1 LAYIGSGSIEVGD
14 MVSSAGD
21 TRSIIQFKGDLILS
35 GAMARSF
42 DNQNFFPYGK
52 QKGIT
57 LSASDNTATPVTTTK
72 LGVDTPWLAYMEL
85 DCHRIGPSTNVGAGA
100 PSYISVGPG
109 DYAGQIVT
117 LMINRAATGSAN
129 KMVLVLTGSP
139 GNEAAGYKGLFGAGQ
154 SIQIQGV
161 GNGGAI
167 GHFGACWQM
176 VWTGTYWQ
184 IFNKNKNCEAVTL
197 P

>member
-1 LAYIGSGSIEVGD
+1 
-14 MVSSAGD
+14 
-21 TRSIIQFKGDLILS
+21 
-35 GAMARSF
+35 
-42 DNQNFFPYGK
+42 
-52 QKGIT
+52 
-57 LSASDNTATPVTTTK
+57 
-72 LGVDTPWLAYMEL
+72 MEL
-85 DCHRIGPSTNVGAGA
+85 DCHRIGPSTNVGSGA

-167 GHFGACWQM
+167 GHFGACWQS
-176 VWTGTYWQ
+176 
-184 IFNKNKNCEAVTL
+184 L
-197 P
+197 